1 MSFFFALRQC
11 LKTMIRKRKRNGLAQ
26 MDPLK
31 FFAEMRRRNVF
42 RVMGTY
48 FVGTWVLVQ
57 IAFTLESVMQ
67 LPEWFDALF
76 MALMILGAPVVVV
89 LAWAFELT
97 PEGFKRTAAISEED
111 SIAAKTGKK
120 LEIAIIAGL
129 VLIGGLLIAERIAPP
144 NGVKIARA
152 ASNHSVAVLPFSNRS
167 NEAADAFF
175 ADGIHDDLLT
185 RLSKVS
191 AFEVIS
197 RTSVM
202 GYRNT
207 DKRIPEIA
215 QELGV
220 AVILEGAVQR
230 AGDRVRISVQL
241 IDGSDDKYLWA
252 ENYDRA
258 LTTDNIFDIQAEI
271 TQVIATALESV
282 MSGEEQNAIASK
294 PTENLAAYEAYIQ
307 ARLFMRPDGNRPE
320 DIDKAIDFADK
331 AISIDSEFSDAYA
344 VKAYAQMAQFWFNG
358 RDPIYRDA
366 ALGSLTKAKSLFPE
380 SPETLLAE
388 AFYYYWGFQDF
399 RRADGLFDRALKAAP
414 NNVHAVS
421 GKAFITRRLG
431 QFKDA
436 ADDLAKARRL
446 DPKTFYLIPEHALT
460 YALIGEFDEA
470 NQLMETAETLQ
481 PDSLQVAAFKAA
493 ILQFQGDAL
502 GAYKT
507 LEPST
512 AILPQ
517 QIMNY
522 AILTRD
528 PAKINKVLK
537 DWPQNMRGSKE
548 SPHAYLLSRL
558 RGFDAMKKDRSALLE
573 QLRDNIAVTPPS
585 ENWAAASE
593 YSPVVIPAYL
603 GDKETV
609 DRLATRYETEAP
621 DDALRALTHLGELA
635 EAYARL
641 GEADKAFDYAERL
654 RDMMGPYSF
663 LLQQMEPAFDA
674 FRNHPRYLKL
684 QGEYDVWV
692 ARNSG

>member
-1 MSFFFALRQC
+1 M
-11 LKTMIRKRKRNGLAQ
+11 
-26 MDPLK
+26 K

-42 RVMGTY
+42 RVTGTY
-48 FVGTWVLVQ
+48 FVGAWVLVQ

-76 MALMILGAPVVVV
+76 MSLMILGAPVVIV

-97 PEGFKRTAAISEED
+97 PDGFKRTESIDEAE
-111 SIAAKTGKK
+111 SIAAQTGRR

-129 VLIGGLLIAERIAPP
+129 VLIGGLLIAERVAPP
-144 NGVKIARA
+144 SGGVKIAQF

-167 NEAADAFF
+167 SETNDAFF

-207 DKRIPEIA
+207 EKRIPEIA
-215 QELGV
+215 RELGV

-241 IDGSDDKYLWA
+241 IDGADDKHLWA

-282 MSGEEQNAIASK
+282 LSGEDETAAAEK

-307 ARLFMRPDGNRPE
+307 SRLFMRPDGNRSE
-320 DIDKAIDFADK
+320 DLEKAIGFADN
-331 AISIDSEFSDAYA
+331 AISLDPNFADAYA
-344 VKAYAQMAQFWFNG
+344 VKAYAQMAEYWFNG
-358 RDPIYRDA
+358 RNTDYRDA
-366 ALGSLTKAKSLFPE
+366 ALKSITQAKALSPE
-380 SPETLLAE
+380 SPEVLLAG

-399 RRADGLFDRALKAAP
+399 RRADELFDRALKVAP

-431 QFKDA
+431 RFEDA
-436 ADDLAKARRL
+436 ANDLVKARRL
-446 DPKTFYLIPEHALT
+446 DPKTLYLIPELGLT
-460 YALIGEFDEA
+460 YALIGEFEKA
-470 NQLMETAETLQ
+470 NDMIAMAKSQQ
-481 PDSLQVAAFKAA
+481 PDSIQVAAFEAA

-502 GAYKT
+502 GAYKA
-507 LEPST
+507 LEPT
-512 AILPQ
+512 GNVLPQ
-517 QIMNY
+517 QKMNY
-522 AILTRD
+522 AIATRN
-528 PAKINKVLK
+528 PLKIKAALES
-537 DWPQNMRGSKE
+537 WPPE
-548 SPHAYLLSRL
+548 SRQSAEGPHAYLLSKL
-558 RGFDAMKKDRSALLE
+558 RGALATGGDGAELLE
-573 QLRDNIAVTPPS
+573 QLRKDIIETPPS
-585 ENWAAASE
+585 TNWLGAAS
-593 YSPVVIPAYL
+593 YSPIVIPGVL
-603 GDKETV
+603 GDKAKV
-609 DRLATRYETEAP
+609 DALAQVYDVEAP
-621 DDALRALTHLGELA
+621 DDALVALTHLGELA
-635 EAYARL
+635 EVYARL
-641 GEADKAFDYAERL
+641 GEPEKAMTYAERM
-654 RDMMGPYSF
+654 RDLTGPHIF
-663 LLQQMEPAFDA
+663 LLLQMEPGLDGL
-674 FRNHPRYLKL
+674 RDHPRYLKL
-684 QGEYDVWV
+684 QAEYDVWL